1 MRCTLYIYS
10 LSLFFPSPSP
20 LLSVCTEFGDQ
31 VKRSSCQ
38 KFGIATR
45 KRVTSEHNSKTEKR
59 SKQLINK

>member
-1 MRCTLYIYS
+1 MRLHCTSS
-10 LSLFFPSPSP
+10 LSLFSSHLP